1 MQGILSYVSIR
12 HGGSDIGEGN
22 EINALTLGCV
32 GDGTIVNNIEIM
44 DNADDGIELF
54 GGSVNVENLL
64 VWGCA
69 DDFVDVD
76 QGYAGNINNVL
87 LIPDY
92 VTNNVLELDGG
103 EGSYNPM
110 FSITNCK
117 IEYHENNRMHF
128 RDEANGNV
136 TYTGDLNIVSEH
148 GTNVVVDTLAV
159 INESVFDWTYYKNY

>member
-1 MQGILSYVSIR
+1 MLLKPQR
-12 HGGSDIGEGN
+12 EGN

-44 DNADDGIELF
+44 GNADDGIELF

-69 DDFVDVD
+69 DDFIDVD
-76 QGYAGNINNVL
+76 QGYGGNINNVL
-87 LIPDY
+87 LVPDY

-110 FSITNCK
+110 FSITNCRIK
-117 IEYHENNRMHF
+117 YHENNRMHF
-128 RDEANGNV
+128 RDGANGNV
-136 TYTGDLNIVSEH
+136 TYTGNVNIVAEP
-148 GTNVVVDTLAV
+148 GTNVVVDTLTVA
-159 INESVFDWTYYKNY
+159 NESVFDWTYYKN

>member
-1 MQGILSYVSIR
+1 
-12 HGGSDIGEGN
+12 
-22 EINALTLGCV
+22 
-32 GDGTIVNNIEIM
+32 M

-87 LIPDY
+87 LIPNY

-128 RDEANGNV
+128 RDGANGNV
-136 TYTGDLNIVSEH
+136 TYTGGVNIVAEPS
-148 GTNVVVDTLAV
+148 TNVVIDTLAI